1 MNTLS
6 HMPSAQEIAL
16 AKLSSQELA
25 ACLEI
30 NGEGQELTIHDRAG
44 NERTVKVPA
53 SALNLLVEVLTQL
66 GQGNIVKIT
75 PIHAELTTQQ
85 AADMLN
91 MSRPTMIKILDEG
104 QIPFTRVGNRRK
116 VPYSEVAKYKEALYE
131 QRLNSLAALAALD
144 QEMGM
149 GY

>member
-6 HMPSAQEIAL
+6 HMPSAEEIAL

-44 NERTVKVPA
+44 KERTVKVPA

-85 AADMLN
+85 AADILN

-104 QIPFTRVGNRRK
+104 LLPFTRVGNRRK
-116 VPYSEVAKYKEALYE
+116 VPYAEVAKYREALYA
-131 QRLNSLAALAALD
+131 QRLNSLAELSALD
-144 QEMGM
+144 QELGM